1 MAPKKKSTSASARQT
16 EDTQALAVVPAQNQT
31 STKEGEVEDIASG
44 HFEVQ
49 LDEMGVPA
57 EDVVAYQ
64 RIEAKLAE
72 VTARARQVARA
83 VQPSTS

>member
-1 MAPKKKSTSASARQT
+1 MALRKKGTSASARQT

-57 EDVVAYQ
+57 EDIVAY
-64 RIEAKLAE
+64 RKIEAKLAE
-72 VTARARQVARA
+72 AIARECQVARA